1 MLLLVSGRTI
11 VLTLCMEGPDA
22 ASSEW
27 EDHSLASRPCARRDL
42 MLLLV
47 SGRTIVLLPDP
58 VHGGT

>member
-11 VLTLCMEGPDA
+11 VLLPDTEGPDA

-27 EDHSLASRPCARRDL
+27 EDHSL
-42 MLLLV
+42 
-47 SGRTIVLLPDP
+47 DP